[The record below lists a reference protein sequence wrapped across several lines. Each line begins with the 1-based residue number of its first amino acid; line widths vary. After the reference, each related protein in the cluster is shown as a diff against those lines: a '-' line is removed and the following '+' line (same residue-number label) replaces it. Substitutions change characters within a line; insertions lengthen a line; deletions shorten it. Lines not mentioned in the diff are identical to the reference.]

1 MKINDN
7 NDFSNYFNSG
17 ELWRWEDMFIF
28 RMYNNIDFNLIIF
41 FYNSLRSV
49 IYIANSIEIFFG
61 SVVLYGV

>member
-1 MKINDN
+1 MNEDGKICLS
-7 NDFSNYFNSG
+7 F
-17 ELWRWEDMFIF
+17 ECIIIR
-28 RMYNNIDFNLIIF
+28 DFNLIIF